1 MTAPPFPT
9 RLLLPRHWPT
19 WLLLG
24 LAWLVVQLPYR
35 RVLAAGRVLGG
46 LFLRVSARRRRVADT
61 NLRLCYPALPPAGR
75 ARLLRDHFQALG
87 IGLLETAMAWWL
99 PDARLRRLIAEMEGL
114 PHLQEALAAGRGV
127 ILLSSHFTTTEMGV
141 RLLNLLAPINP
152 MYRKH
157 ENPAVDDIMH
167 RSFGTYFETVIPRD
181 DVRGMLRCLRSGR
194 AVWYAPD
201 QNYGRRGHIFA
212 PFFGIPAATNPATGR
227 FAQMGNA
234 VVIPYFACRLPDAR
248 GYRLTLLP
256 PLDGFPS
263 GDEVADT
270 ARISAVVEA
279 GVRRIPEQYLW
290 VHRRFKTRPPG
301 EPGLYDAGV
310 PRHP

>member
-1 MTAPPFPT
+1 MNAPPFPP
-9 RLLLPRHWPT
+9 RLLSPRYWPT

-24 LAWLVVQLPYR
+24 AAWLIVRLPYR
-35 RVLAAGRVLGG
+35 AVLAAGALLGS
-46 LFLRVSARRRRVADT
+46 LFLRTSARRRRVAII
-61 NLRLCYPALPPAGR
+61 NLRLCYPDLAPVER
-75 ARLLRDHFQALG
+75 ARLLRAHFRALG

-99 PDARLRRLIAEMEGL
+99 PAARLRRLIAAVDGL
-114 PHLQEALAAGRGV
+114 PYLQEALADGRGV

-152 MYRKH
+152 MYRRH
-157 ENPAVDDIMH
+157 ENAAVDDIMH
-167 RSFGTYFETVIPRD
+167 RSFGAYFETVIPRD
-181 DVRGMLRCLRSGR
+181 DVRGMLRCLRQGR

-201 QNYGRRGHIFA
+201 QNYGRRGRVFA

-234 VVIPYFACRLPDAR
+234 VVIPYFARRLPDGR
-248 GYRLTLLP
+248 GYHLTLSP
-256 PLDGFPS
+256 PLAGFPS

-270 ARISAVVEA
+270 VRINAAVEA
-279 GVRRIPEQYLW
+279 EVRQMPEQYLW

-301 EPGLYDAGV
+301 EPGYYDA
-310 PRHP
+310 PAA